1 MTIGRKEGQGL
12 CPWPPS
18 GESVLR
24 TSGESVLRTSGES
37 VLRTSGES
45 VLRTTRES
53 VLRMTGPKGPGPRL
67 RLAIPDRAR
76 SRGQSLLAL

>member
-12 CPWPPS
+12 CPWPP
-18 GESVLR
+18 
-24 TSGESVLRTSGES
+24 SGESVLRTSGES